1 MKLLLFC
8 ITLFFWVSSNVYA
21 EQIVSEVSAT
31 PTWTLR
37 EHPSVNFPILYTLNG
52 CSVSVRED
60 GRGIT
65 VDASDSNWRG
75 MHITQ
80 TFVIQEHAG
89 GAFYLFGF
97 TRETG
102 VRNAG
107 YILSIDTEGYDV
119 FEAKCLES
127 ARLLPK
133 NVQKAFHGY
142 YGLGAK

>member
-1 MKLLLFC
+1 MKLIFLC
-8 ITLFFWVSSNVYA
+8 ITLIFCIGSNVYA
-21 EQIVSEVSAT
+21 EQDVSDVPAT

-37 EHPSVNFPILYTLNG
+37 EHPSANFPILYTLNG
-52 CSVSVRED
+52 CSVSVRAD
-60 GRGIT
+60 GSGIT

-75 MHITQ
+75 KHITQ

-107 YILSIDTEGYDV
+107 YVLSIDTEGYDV

-127 ARLLPK
+127 VKLLPK